1 MTQKEVCL
9 TPQRIVPGSRLAR
22 AAKRADGNLL
32 LTAGT
37 ELDRDQLAQLFE
49 RGIEFVYVEANDS
62 RDEAAIARDV
72 AAADERVNHIFRG
85 PGSEA
90 RQSLHKA
97 VALYRRQGAE

>member
-49 RGIEFVYVEANDS
+49 RGIEFVYIDANDS
-62 RDEAAIARDV
+62 RDEAAIARDI
-72 AAADERVNHIFRG
+72 AAAEERVNHIFRG
-85 PGSEA
+85 PGSESREA
-90 RQSLHKA
+90 LHKA
-97 VALYRRQGAE
+97 VALYRHKGAE

>member
-1 MTQKEVCL
+1 MSQKEVCL
-9 TPQRIVPGSRLAR
+9 TPQRIVPGSKLAR

-49 RGIEFVYVEANDS
+49 RGIEFVYVEANDT

-72 AAADERVNHIFRG
+72 AAAAERVDHIFRG
-85 PGSEA
+85 SGSDSRTE
-90 RQSLHKA
+90 LHKT
-97 VALYRRQGAE
+97 VARYRRKGAE

>member
-49 RGIEFVYVEANDS
+49 RGIEFVYIEANDS

-72 AAADERVNHIFRG
+72 AAAEARVNHIFRG
-85 PGSEA
+85 TGSEA
-90 RQSLHKA
+90 REALHKA
-97 VALYRRQGAE
+97 VARYRHKGAE